1 MTETMTTTTRG
12 KYINTILIATATST
26 PPESSVEE
34 IEMYHE
40 RRLMRAMFASISASI
55 VLYSRRL
62 YGLAST
68 RMVKMTRRV
77 APVIRKNIVRLGE
90 QAKVVASMTLHRK
103 RSPANMRRLS
113 LKTPWKES
121 MRGGVCGSTRVLFHP
136 CLFSSFPLSL
146 VLMFQRRG

>member
-1 MTETMTTTTRG
+1 
-12 KYINTILIATATST
+12 
-26 PPESSVEE
+26 
-34 IEMYHE
+34 
-40 RRLMRAMFASISASI
+40 MRATFASISVSI

-62 YGLAST
+62 YGLASMW
-68 RMVKMTRRV
+68 MVKMTRRV

-121 MRGGVCGSTRVLFHP
+121 MRGRSLRINQGVVSSLSVLLVSSQSGLDVPEERV
-136 CLFSSFPLSL
+136 
-146 VLMFQRRG
+146 GD